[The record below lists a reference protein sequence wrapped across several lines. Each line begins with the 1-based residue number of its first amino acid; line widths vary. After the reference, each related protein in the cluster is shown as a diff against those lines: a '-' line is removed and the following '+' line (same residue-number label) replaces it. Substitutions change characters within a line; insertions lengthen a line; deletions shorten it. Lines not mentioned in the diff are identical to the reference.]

1 MSEIEKTLRKMKSDL
16 EELIPTAKPIKE
28 DLQEAKHCIELALL
42 ELRVIAANKQKFYS
56 TVDEHSDDGE

>member
-1 MSEIEKTLRKMKSDL
+1 MKSDL